1 MDNQF
6 RTTSHDEKSDI
17 LVFCNRYK
25 PFVDGPL
32 SGRDHVIL
40 FGRAAPGLGLR
51 QALAIRQ

>member
-32 SGRDHVIL
+32 SGRDRVIL